1 MKKKRSW
8 KQLKKDIYRARAIYL
23 MILPVVVW
31 FLLFQYWP
39 MTWLSISF
47 FDYNLYLGF
56 VGSKFVGFQNFIKFF
71 TGMDFW
77 RLMRNVLLLNFYAL
91 LVGFPAP
98 IIFALFLNEMR
109 SAKVKK
115 VIQTVS
121 FLPYF
126 ISMVAF
132 VSLVTEFLSPS
143 TGLSADI
150 LKFFGKEPIYFLGDA
165 KYFRTIMV
173 FSGIWQTMGYSAIVY
188 LSALTAVDVNLYEAA
203 MVDGANRWNR
213 LIHITIPCIM
223 PTIVVMFILRIGS
236 LINANFEKIYL
247 FQNSANL
254 EVSEVI
260 QTWVIKRGMVKYD
273 YSMGTTAGLFN
284 GIVALILVVMAN
296 RLSKTLFRFGGN
308 LVKEDVRC
316 CTAK

>member
-236 LINANFEKIYL
+236 LINANFEEIYL

-260 QTWVIKRGMVKYD
+260 QTWVYKRGMVKYD

-296 RLSKTLFRFGGN
+296 RLSKRYSDSAGIW
-308 LVKEDVRC
+308 
-316 CTAK
+316 

>member
-109 SAKVKK
+109 SAKVNK
-115 VIQTVS
+115 VIQTVC

-260 QTWVIKRGMVKYD
+260 QTWVYKRGMVKYD

-296 RLSKTLFRFGGN
+296 RLSKRYSDSAGIW
-308 LVKEDVRC
+308 
-316 CTAK
+316 

>member
-77 RLMRNVLLLNFYAL
+77 GLMRNVLLLNFYAL

-260 QTWVIKRGMVKYD
+260 QTWVYKRGMVKYD

-296 RLSKTLFRFGGN
+296 RLSKRYSDSAGIW
-308 LVKEDVRC
+308 
-316 CTAK
+316 

>member
-98 IIFALFLNEMR
+98 LIFALFLNEMR

-260 QTWVIKRGMVKYD
+260 QTWVYKRGMVKYD

-296 RLSKTLFRFGGN
+296 RLSKRYSDSAGIW
-308 LVKEDVRC
+308 
-316 CTAK
+316 

>member
-213 LIHITIPCIM
+213 LIHITSPCIM

-260 QTWVIKRGMVKYD
+260 QTWVYKRGMVKYD

-296 RLSKTLFRFGGN
+296 RLSKRYSDSAGIW
-308 LVKEDVRC
+308 
-316 CTAK
+316 

>member
-23 MILPVVVW
+23 MILPVIVW

-56 VGSKFVGFQNFIKFF
+56 TGSKFVGFQNFAKFF

-77 RLMRNVLLLNFYAL
+77 QLMRNVLLLNFYAL

-260 QTWVIKRGMVKYD
+260 QTWVYKRGMVKYD

-296 RLSKTLFRFGGN
+296 RLSKRYSDSAGIW
-308 LVKEDVRC
+308 
-316 CTAK
+316 

>member
-56 VGSKFVGFQNFIKFF
+56 VGSKFVGFHNFIKFF

-260 QTWVIKRGMVKYD
+260 QTWVYKRGMVKYD

-296 RLSKTLFRFGGN
+296 RLSKRYSDSAGIW
-308 LVKEDVRC
+308 
-316 CTAK
+316 

>member
-23 MILPVVVW
+23 MILPVIVW

-56 VGSKFVGFQNFIKFF
+56 AGSKFVGVQNFVKFF

-260 QTWVIKRGMVKYD
+260 QTWVYKRGMVKYD

-296 RLSKTLFRFGGN
+296 RLSKRYSDSAGIW
-308 LVKEDVRC
+308 
-316 CTAK
+316 

>member
-8 KQLKKDIYRARAIYL
+8 KQLKIDIYRARAIYL

-260 QTWVIKRGMVKYD
+260 QTWVYKRGMVKYD

-296 RLSKTLFRFGGN
+296 RLSKRYSDSAGIW
-308 LVKEDVRC
+308 
-316 CTAK
+316 

>member
-247 FQNSANL
+247 FQNTAHL

-260 QTWVIKRGMVKYD
+260 QTWVYKRGLVKYD

-296 RLSKTLFRFGGN
+296 RLSKRYSDSAGIW
-308 LVKEDVRC
+308 
-316 CTAK
+316 

>member
-260 QTWVIKRGMVKYD
+260 QTWVYNRGMVKYD

-296 RLSKTLFRFGGN
+296 RLSKRYSDSAGIW
-308 LVKEDVRC
+308 
-316 CTAK
+316 

>member
-8 KQLKKDIYRARAIYL
+8 KQLKKDIYRARTIYL

-260 QTWVIKRGMVKYD
+260 QTWVYKRGMVKYD

-296 RLSKTLFRFGGN
+296 RLSKRYSDSAGIW
-308 LVKEDVRC
+308 
-316 CTAK
+316 

>member
-247 FQNSANL
+247 LQNSANL

-260 QTWVIKRGMVKYD
+260 QTWVCKRGMVKYD

-296 RLSKTLFRFGGN
+296 RLSKRYSDSAGIW
-308 LVKEDVRC
+308 
-316 CTAK
+316 

>member
-260 QTWVIKRGMVKYD
+260 QTWVYKRDMVKYD

-296 RLSKTLFRFGGN
+296 RLSKRYSDSAGIW
-308 LVKEDVRC
+308 
-316 CTAK
+316 

>member
-150 LKFFGKEPIYFLGDA
+150 LKFFGKEPVYFLGDA

-188 LSALTAVDVNLYEAA
+188 LSALTAVDVTLYEAA

-260 QTWVIKRGMVKYD
+260 QTWVYKRGMVKYD

-296 RLSKTLFRFGGN
+296 RLSKRYSDSAGIW
-308 LVKEDVRC
+308 
-316 CTAK
+316 

>member
-1 MKKKRSW
+1 MKKKRTW

-56 VGSKFVGFQNFIKFF
+56 AGSKFVGVQNFVKFF

-115 VIQTVS
+115 AIQTVS

-260 QTWVIKRGMVKYD
+260 QTWVYKRGMVKYD

-296 RLSKTLFRFGGN
+296 RLSKRYSDSAGIW
-308 LVKEDVRC
+308 
-316 CTAK
+316 

>member
-56 VGSKFVGFQNFIKFF
+56 AGSKFVGFQNFIKFF

-260 QTWVIKRGMVKYD
+260 QTWIYKRGMVKYD

-296 RLSKTLFRFGGN
+296 RLSKRYSDSAGIW
-308 LVKEDVRC
+308 
-316 CTAK
+316 

>member
-71 TGMDFW
+71 AGMDFW

-143 TGLSADI
+143 TRLSADI

-260 QTWVIKRGMVKYD
+260 QTWVYKRGMVKYD

-296 RLSKTLFRFGGN
+296 RLSKRYSDSAGIW
-308 LVKEDVRC
+308 
-316 CTAK
+316 